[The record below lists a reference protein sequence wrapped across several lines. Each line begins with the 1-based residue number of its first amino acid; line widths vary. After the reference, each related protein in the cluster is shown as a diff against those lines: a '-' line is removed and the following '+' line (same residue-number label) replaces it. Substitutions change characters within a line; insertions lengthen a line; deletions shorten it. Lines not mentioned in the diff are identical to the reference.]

1 MKPQKLIVVI
11 FLLSLVSLQVQSAD
25 KSSKSKADSIKTG
38 WNFGALPAITF
49 DTDLGLQYGAV
60 VNFYNFGDGKRFPKY
75 NHSLYFEVSRF
86 TKGSGVNRFYYTS
99 DQLLKNYDF
108 SLDMTYLTDQA
119 NDFYGFNGYESVL
132 KKTWNDDQYTGS
144 GYKSRMFYK
153 FQQKLFRFKVD
164 LQHKIGDSHFKWVAG
179 MNLHNFNISSV
190 DIDKLNK
197 NKSASELLPTV
208 AAQPGLYEKYIKWGI
223 LPSGEAN
230 GGFVPEF
237 KAGIVYDT
245 RNVTVNPMKGM
256 WTEAVITTAPKFL
269 GAETGFSR
277 ISLTHRQYF
286 TLIKDDLSFAYRLGW
301 QQTIGGHVPFYYQS
315 QMITTVMTGYAT
327 NGLGGSRYLRGALRN
342 RVYGDGVFYGNFELR
357 WKFARAN
364 FINQKFYFGLNTFVD
379 LGQVTKKVTIP
390 TTLTSFTE
398 NRSDYFDPGA
408 EKMHTTYGAG
418 MRIVMNQ
425 NFVISIDYGKATND
439 QDGSK
444 GLYIGLNYL
453 F

>member
-1 MKPQKLIVVI
+1 MKLQKLIVII

-86 TKGSGVNRFYYTS
+86 TKGSSVNRFYYTS
-99 DQLLKNYDF
+99 DHLLKNYDF

-144 GYKSRMFYK
+144 SYKSRMFYK

-164 LQHKIGDSHFKWVAG
+164 LQHKLGDSHFKWVAG

-197 NKSASELLPTV
+197 NKSASELLPTIV
-208 AAQPGLYEKYIKWGI
+208 AQPGLYEKYIKWGI

-277 ISLTHRQYF
+277 FSLTHRQYF

-301 QQTIGGHVPFYYQS
+301 QQTFGGHVPFYYQS

-408 EKMHTTYGAG
+408 EKMHTTYGVG

-425 NFVISIDYGKATND
+425 NFVISIDYGKATNE

>member
-1 MKPQKLIVVI
+1 MKFQSLIVIV
-11 FLLSLVSLQVQSAD
+11 FLLSFCSLQTRAAD
-25 KSSKSKADSIKTG
+25 KSSKAKNDSVKTG
-38 WNFGALPAITF
+38 WNFGALPAISF

-75 NHSLYFEVSRF
+75 NHSLYFEISRF

-99 DQLLKNYDF
+99 DQLLKNFDF
-108 SLDMTYLTDQA
+108 ALDMTYLTDQA

-132 KKTWNDDQYTGS
+132 NKTWNDDQYAGS
-144 GYKSRMFYK
+144 DYKSRMFYK

-179 MNLHNFNISSV
+179 LNLHNFNISSV

-197 NKSASELLPTV
+197 NKSASELLPSVKT
-208 AAQPGLYEKYIKWGI
+208 QPGLYEKYIQWGI
-223 LPSGEAN
+223 IPSGEAD
-230 GGFVPEF
+230 GGFVPEL

-245 RNVTVNPMKGM
+245 RDVTVNPMKGM

-277 ISLTHRQYF
+277 FSLTHRQYF
-286 TLIKDDLSFAYRLGW
+286 TLIKNDLSFAYRLGW

-315 QMITTVMTGYAT
+315 QMVTTVMTGYAT

-342 RVYGDGVFYGNFELR
+342 RVYGDGVFYGNLELR

-364 FINQKFYFGLNTFVD
+364 FINQKFYFGLNTFLD
-379 LGQVTKKVTIP
+379 LGQVTKKIAIP
-390 TTLTSFTE
+390 TILTSFTE
-398 NRSDYFDPGA
+398 NKSDYFDPGA

-418 MRIVMNQ
+418 IRIVMNQ
-425 NFVISIDYGKATND
+425 NFVISIDYGRAINE

>member
-1 MKPQKLIVVI
+1 MRLQRLFIVICV
-11 FLLSLVSLQVQSAD
+11 LSLISLQLLAAD
-25 KSSKSKADSIKTG
+25 KASKSKADSIKTG
-38 WNFGALPAITF
+38 WNFGALPAVSF
-49 DTDLGLQYGAV
+49 DTDLGLQYGAL

-75 NHSLYFEVSRF
+75 NHSLYLEISRF

-99 DQLLKNYDF
+99 DQLLKNFDF

-197 NKSASELLPTV
+197 NKSASEMLPTV

-379 LGQVTKKVTIP
+379 LGQVTKKVAIP

-398 NRSDYFDPGA
+398 NRSDYFNPGA

-418 MRIVMNQ
+418 IRIVMNQ